1 MTGQQ
6 RRALIGALALFA
18 VFEAIHVLLAWD
30 NSRIIRSFV
39 PSAWIGPAAWAI
51 YSAIAAV
58 LLTVFR
64 RWRGAGLLRPGRR
77 DSLALLAYP
86 LLAGTPFLLFGANL
100 PAADYLPLI
109 VVGTSLIAFNE
120 EAFFRGLM
128 LDWLRP
134 LGWRRAIVGSAVLFG
149 SAHALNLVSG
159 ANIPF
164 TVMQIAATTAGG
176 VALAAI
182 RIRSGSLWPVIV
194 LHIVFDAIAL
204 ATLTGPAVNSPY
216 LLPILFLW
224 FGLNLSLWW
233 YGWRLLKGR
242 SDEDLDRLYDGLP
255 EPAAQHRTY
264 TPAVRP
270 S

>member
-1 MTGQQ
+1 MNTEQ
-6 RRALIGALALFA
+6 RRALIGAVALFV

-39 PSAWIGPAAWAI
+39 PSAWIGPAAWGI
-51 YSAIAAV
+51 YSAVAAL

-64 RWRGAGLLRPGRR
+64 RWQRAGLLRPGRR

-100 PAADYLPLI
+100 ARADYLPLI
-109 VVGTSLIAFNE
+109 VIGTPLIAFNE
-120 EAFFRGLM
+120 ETFFRGLM

-134 LGWRRAIVGSAVLFG
+134 LGWRRTIVYSSVLFG
-149 SAHALNLVSG
+149 SAHALNLIAG

-182 RIRSGSLWPVIV
+182 RIRSGSLWPVIA
-194 LHIVFDAIAL
+194 LHVAFDAIAL
-204 ATLTGPAVNSPY
+204 VALTGPATDSPF
-216 LLPILFLW
+216 LVPILVLW
-224 FGLNLSLWW
+224 FGLNLTLWW
-233 YGWRLLKGR
+233 YGWRLLRGR
-242 SDEDLDRLYDGLP
+242 SDDELDRLYEGLP
-255 EPAAQHRTY
+255 EPGTQHQTY